1 MESLDVIFYKYD
13 TDKNTKFHNY
23 TRQYNTL
30 LKDFRDKPIK
40 YLEIGV
46 LNGGSIKAF
55 REAFKK
61 STCLLGVD
69 IDNRC
74 KNYEDIEN
82 NLFIEIGDATD
93 INFVQSIT
101 KKYGTF
107 DIILDD
113 GSHRNI
119 DVISSFELL
128 FPLLNDDGIYI
139 VEDTVCYKSSS
150 HIVQNVVLAS
160 CDLPIVHVSVAL

>member
-1 MESLDVIFYKYD
+1 MESLDVIFDKYD

-55 REAFKK
+55 REAFKN

-128 FPLLNDDGIYI
+128 FPLLNDDGIY
-139 VEDTVCYKSSS
+139 S
-150 HIVQNVVLAS
+150 
-160 CDLPIVHVSVAL
+160 